1 MLALLRMNLKINGG
15 PIPVAEL
22 APGCRGRL
30 QIAVPERVPARFA
43 ELGLVAGT
51 LVSVVRRGPLG
62 DPIELELRGYRLCVR
77 RADLAGLVVVP
88 LESAG

>member
-1 MLALLRMNLKINGG
+1 MSLKINGR

-22 APGCRGRL
+22 EPGCRGRL
-30 QIAVPERVPARFA
+30 EIAAPEKVPVRFA
-43 ELGLVAGT
+43 ELGLVPGT
-51 LVSVVRRGPLG
+51 LVSVIRRGPLG

-88 LESAG
+88 LEGAG